1 MIERCKNLPAKLNV
15 GAGRAIITPPLGTI
29 LFGYAPGRPAESVG
43 DDLNVTAIAIRSDQ
57 ITVLLLAA
65 DLCVIAPEI
74 SGDIRAQLSDATGI
88 PADHIIYTTTHTHSG
103 PNVFTHNGWGDP
115 DLPYVHDILIPGS
128 LAAAREAVSQ
138 MRPAL
143 MGIGTA
149 ASDVAANR
157 RQFTRDGQI
166 ILGQNPWGLRDPTLT
181 VVSFQDEATGKPI
194 VNMIHYG
201 AHATASGCNPEI
213 TRDWPGPMA
222 DILERESGAMT
233 AFFNGSIGET
243 GPNLPNG
250 RTIGTYAMALEL
262 GARAGIDAVR
272 AWRSIKEWRDV
283 PVNLVTDNIRI
294 PYEPLTAKEEALAE
308 ISKLGTEDQLR
319 SQKRFAE
326 INELIRW
333 QNIVGEYESGKPPQ
347 THYVFHQ
354 SVVALGP
361 LALVPFQ
368 FEMFIDITLRIRHFS
383 KFAHTLCLSNANG
396 SMAYLPS
403 QDQICRGGYEIWY
416 FRFGHTYKMVD
427 DADAYMVS
435 ENLNLLD
442 RLFDK
447 M

>member
-1 MIERCKNLPAKLNV
+1 LPVKLNV
-15 GAGRAIITPPLGTI
+15 GAGCAIITPPLGTI
-29 LFGYAPGRPAESVG
+29 LFGYAPGRPAEAVG
-43 DDLNVTAIAIRSDQ
+43 DDLSVTAIAIRSDN
-57 ITVLLLAA
+57 ITILMLVA

-74 SGDIRAQLSDATGI
+74 FEDIRARLSDSTGI
-88 PADHIIYTTTHTHSG
+88 PADHIVYTTTHTHSG

-115 DLPYVHDILIPGS
+115 DLPYIENILIPGS

-149 ASDVAANR
+149 QSDVAVNR
-157 RQFTRDGQI
+157 RQITLDGKI
-166 ILGQNPWGLRDPTLT
+166 ILGQNPWGLRDPTMT
-181 VVSFQDEATGKPI
+181 VVSFKEAESGRPI
-194 VNMIHYG
+194 ANMIHYC

-213 TRDWPGPMA
+213 TRDWPGPMT
-222 DILERESGAMT
+222 DILERESGAVT

-250 RTIGTYAMALEL
+250 HTTGTYAMALEL

-283 PVNLVTDNIRI
+283 PVNLVTDAIRI
-294 PYEPLTAKEEALAE
+294 PYEPLVAKEDALAE
-308 ISKLGTEDQLR
+308 IKKLGTEEQLR
-319 SQKRFAE
+319 SQKRFVE

-333 QNIVGEYESGKPPQ
+333 QNIVSEYESDTPHQ

-354 SVVALGP
+354 SVVALGSV
-361 LALVPFQ
+361 ALVPFQ
-368 FEMFIDITLRIRHFS
+368 FEMFIDMTLRIRHFS
-383 KFAHTLCLSNANG
+383 KFAYTLCLSNANG

-427 DADAYMVS
+427 NADNYIVS
-435 ENLNLLD
+435 ENLNLLN

>member
-1 MIERCKNLPAKLNV
+1 MPVKLNV
-15 GAGRAIITPPLGTI
+15 GAGCAIITPPLGTI
-29 LFGYAPGRPAESVG
+29 LFGYAPGRPAEAVG
-43 DDLNVTAIAIRSDQ
+43 DDLSVTAIAIRSDN
-57 ITVLLLAA
+57 ITILMLVA

-74 SGDIRAQLSDATGI
+74 FEDIRARLSDSTGI
-88 PADHIIYTTTHTHSG
+88 PADHIVYTTTHTHSG

-115 DLPYVHDILIPGS
+115 DLPYIENILIPGS

-149 ASDVAANR
+149 QSDVAVNR
-157 RQFTRDGQI
+157 RQITLDGKI
-166 ILGQNPWGLRDPTLT
+166 ILGQNPWGLRDPTMT
-181 VVSFQDEATGKPI
+181 VVSFKEAESGRPI
-194 VNMIHYG
+194 ANMIHYC

-213 TRDWPGPMA
+213 TRDWPGPMT
-222 DILERESGAMT
+222 DILERESGAVT

-250 RTIGTYAMALEL
+250 HTTGTYAMALEL

-283 PVNLVTDNIRI
+283 PVNLVTDAIRI
-294 PYEPLTAKEEALAE
+294 PYEPLVAKEDALAE
-308 ISKLGTEDQLR
+308 IKKLGTEEQLR
-319 SQKRFAE
+319 SQKRFVE

-333 QNIVGEYESGKPPQ
+333 QNIVSEYESDTPHQ

-354 SVVALGP
+354 SVVALGSV
-361 LALVPFQ
+361 ALVPFQ
-368 FEMFIDITLRIRHFS
+368 FEMFIDMTLRIRHFS
-383 KFAHTLCLSNANG
+383 KFAYTLCLSNANG

-427 DADAYMVS
+427 NADNYIVS
-435 ENLNLLD
+435 ENLNLLN